1 MSRVHIVPI
10 NEIDPSFLSRLALC
24 LEERFLYEFAV
35 EKSLRLSASSMNST
49 RKQLFLNTVVS
60 KVQAA
65 RPGTGYVLALTQFDL
80 YKTSHNFIFGDANE
94 HERIAVVSMHR
105 LRAEFYGEAAD
116 ENTLFQ
122 RTLKECVHELGHV
135 FGLKHCYNARCV
147 MYFSN
152 SIYDT
157 DSKLSYFCEGCD
169 RRSRAKTQ

>member
-1 MSRVHIVPI
+1 VSRIHIVPI

-35 EKSLRLSASSMNST
+35 EKSLTLSAHSINPT
-49 RKQLFLNTVVS
+49 RKQFFLNTIVS

-65 RPGTGYVLALTQFDL
+65 RPGPGYVLALTHFDL

-105 LRAEFYGEAAD
+105 LRTEFYGEAPD
-116 ENTLFQ
+116 ENILFQ
-122 RTLKECVHELGHV
+122 RTLKECVHELGHA

-157 DSKLSYFCEGCD
+157 DNKLSYFCEGCN